1 MAMLALCMLFLRR
14 WVQENDSTT
23 VFVILTIGWVDGVEN
38 IDIVSWW
45 HAGLNSMT
53 GAESEK
59 ASELVH
65 ELCLVLRPW
74 LDRYLAENVRR
85 SLDD

>member
-1 MAMLALCMLFLRR
+1 M
-14 WVQENDSTT
+14 QENDSTS
-23 VFVILTIGWVDGVEN
+23 VFVILTIGWVDGVEK

-53 GAESEK
+53 SVESEK

-74 LDRYLAENVRR
+74 LGRYLAENVGRL
-85 SLDD
+85 LDD